1 MRERRAST
9 RHRSLLLS
17 PHGTHF
23 CRLGVIADAYSLDP
37 CGGLSK
43 QYRVG
48 RSELQNNTIRDV
60 ISHSF
65 RAGAD
70 AVRSMFNR
78 GHPISLRREWFWALR
93 DVAFEVPAGQVVGIV
108 GANGAGKSTLL
119 KVLSK
124 ITEPTT
130 GRVEIR
136 GRVGSLIEVG
146 TGFHSE
152 LTGRENTYLNGAI
165 LGMRRSEIDRKFDE
179 IVAFAGVE
187 RFIDTPIKHYS
198 SGMQLRLG
206 FGVAAHLETEI
217 LIVDEVLAVG
227 DAEFQKKCLSTM
239 SRVANDGRT
248 VLFVSHNATAVKTL
262 CHRAIWLKEGRIA
275 GDGPSG
281 EVLSSYLMS
290 SAGTVPER
298 VWHGEPEP
306 GSPCPVALYR
316 VAARPEAGTPNDRIT
331 SAAPFL
337 IEVDYWSRDRM
348 PRSRQASR
356 CSTSRR
362 CYYSRPQNR
371 GRMGSSYRRTSG
383 YVEQNAAC
391 LRISSPGRLSGRGDD
406 PPQSSA
412 CHRGTGSALLHYFST
427 QITKRTT
434 AIDNGQASSDH
445 CSTGNPA
452 RLLSANT
459 RKARGKAAVATSEQP
474 IQRSISSV
482 F

>member
-1 MRERRAST
+1 MPIPSIRVER
-9 RHRSLLLS
+9 
-17 PHGTHF
+17 
-23 CRLGVIADAYSLDP
+23 
-37 CGGLSK
+37 LSK

-70 AVRSMFNR
+70 AVRSMFHR
-78 GHPISLRREWFWALR
+78 GHPISLGREWFWALR

-316 VAARPEAGTPNDRIT
+316 VAARPEAGTANDRIT

-337 IEVDYWSRDRM
+337 IEVDYWSRDPDAEVAASIALFNEQEVLLFETTE
-348 PRSRQASR
+348 PRQNGVELSTNVRLRRAECHLPANLFSRGVYRVEVTIYHNHRHAIEEPEALYFTIFEPDDETNNGYRQRPSAIRPSLHWKSSTLTVGQHVKGSR
-356 CSTSRR
+356 
-362 CYYSRPQNR
+362 
-371 GRMGSSYRRTSG
+371 
-383 YVEQNAAC
+383 
-391 LRISSPGRLSGRGDD
+391 
-406 PPQSSA
+406 
-412 CHRGTGSALLHYFST
+412 
-427 QITKRTT
+427 
-434 AIDNGQASSDH
+434 
-445 CSTGNPA
+445 
-452 RLLSANT
+452 
-459 RKARGKAAVATSEQP
+459 
-474 IQRSISSV
+474 
-482 F
+482 

>member
-1 MRERRAST
+1 MPIPSIRVER
-9 RHRSLLLS
+9 
-17 PHGTHF
+17 
-23 CRLGVIADAYSLDP
+23 
-37 CGGLSK
+37 LSK

-78 GHPISLRREWFWALR
+78 GHPISLGREWFWALR

-290 SAGTVPER
+290 SAGTIPER
-298 VWHGEPEP
+298 VWHREVEPK
-306 GSPCPVALYR
+306 CPVALDR
-316 VAARPEAGTPNDRIT
+316 VAARPEAGTPNDRIN
-331 SAAPFL
+331 AATPFL
-337 IEVDYWSRDRM
+337 IEVDYWSRDPDAEVSASIALFNEQEVLLFETTEPSQNDVESSGNVGLRRAACHL
-348 PRSRQASR
+348 PPNLLSRGMYRVEVSIRHNQRYAIEEPEALYFTIFDPDDEANER
-356 CSTSRR
+356 
-362 CYYSRPQNR
+362 
-371 GRMGSSYRRTSG
+371 YRRRPS
-383 YVEQNAAC
+383 VIRPSLQWE
-391 LRISSPGRLSGRGDD
+391 
-406 PPQSSA
+406 SSA
-412 CHRGTGSALLHYFST
+412 LMDSNNKSA
-427 QITKRTT
+427 I
-434 AIDNGQASSDH
+434 G
-445 CSTGNPA
+445 
-452 RLLSANT
+452 
-459 RKARGKAAVATSEQP
+459 
-474 IQRSISSV
+474 
-482 F
+482 

>member
-1 MRERRAST
+1 
-9 RHRSLLLS
+9 
-17 PHGTHF
+17 
-23 CRLGVIADAYSLDP
+23 
-37 CGGLSK
+37 
-43 QYRVG
+43 
-48 RSELQNNTIRDV
+48 
-60 ISHSF
+60 
-65 RAGAD
+65 
-70 AVRSMFNR
+70 MFNR
-78 GHPISLRREWFWALR
+78 GDAISLGREWFWALS
-93 DVAFEVPAGQVVGIV
+93 DVAFEVPTGQVVGIV

-306 GSPCPVALYR
+306 GSSCPVALYR

-337 IEVDYWSRDRM
+337 IEVDYWSRDPDAEVAASIALFNEQEVLLFETTE
-348 PRSRQASR
+348 PRQNGVELSTNVRLRRAECHLPANLFSRGVYRVEVTIHHNHRHVIEEPEALYFTIFDPDDETNNGYRQRPSVIRPSLHWESSTLTVGQHEKGSR
-356 CSTSRR
+356 
-362 CYYSRPQNR
+362 
-371 GRMGSSYRRTSG
+371 
-383 YVEQNAAC
+383 
-391 LRISSPGRLSGRGDD
+391 
-406 PPQSSA
+406 
-412 CHRGTGSALLHYFST
+412 
-427 QITKRTT
+427 
-434 AIDNGQASSDH
+434 
-445 CSTGNPA
+445 
-452 RLLSANT
+452 
-459 RKARGKAAVATSEQP
+459 
-474 IQRSISSV
+474 
-482 F
+482 

>member
-1 MRERRAST
+1 MPIPSIRVER
-9 RHRSLLLS
+9 
-17 PHGTHF
+17 
-23 CRLGVIADAYSLDP
+23 
-37 CGGLSK
+37 LSK

-48 RSELQNNTIRDV
+48 RSQLQNNTIRDV

-78 GHPISLRREWFWALR
+78 GDAISLGREWFWALR

-337 IEVDYWSRDRM
+337 IEVDYWSRDPDAEVAASIALFNEQEVLLFETTE
-348 PRSRQASR
+348 PRQNGVELSTNVRLRRAECHLPANLFSRGVYRVEVTIHHNHRHVIEEPEALYFTIFDPDDETNNGYRQRPSVIRPSLHWESSTLTVGQHEKGSR
-356 CSTSRR
+356 
-362 CYYSRPQNR
+362 
-371 GRMGSSYRRTSG
+371 
-383 YVEQNAAC
+383 
-391 LRISSPGRLSGRGDD
+391 
-406 PPQSSA
+406 
-412 CHRGTGSALLHYFST
+412 
-427 QITKRTT
+427 
-434 AIDNGQASSDH
+434 
-445 CSTGNPA
+445 
-452 RLLSANT
+452 
-459 RKARGKAAVATSEQP
+459 
-474 IQRSISSV
+474 
-482 F
+482 